1 MASTADTIG
10 QIGKGGVTPQVLA
23 QAGEALS
30 KRELVKYRVLET
42 CPLSPKEAA
51 LALSEPLSAEI
62 VAVVGARVVLYRQNP
77 EKPVIAL

>member
-1 MASTADTIG
+1 MASTAETIG
-10 QIGKGGVTPQVLA
+10 QIGKGGVTPQVLT
-23 QAGEALS
+23 QAGDALL

-62 VAVVGARVVLYRQNP
+62 VTVVGARIVLYRPNP
-77 EKPVIAL
+77 ENPVIEL